1 MAESDNA
8 VCARNIDE
16 QEEERP
22 ILRAAPA
29 GRLVSPEEVA
39 QMVKDSVDRGEPNRE
54 LNTASK
60 YLLLAAMNI
69 CTEAVRSYSG
79 YLEHFQTDEA
89 EYWALDAKRAMN
101 QTSRVLDVLAE
112 IEGLE
117 LL

>member
-16 QEEERP
+16 KDENLKNLRIASAPIPITPER
-22 ILRAAPA
+22 
-29 GRLVSPEEVA
+29 VA

-101 QTSRVLDVLAE
+101 QTSRVLDVLSE

>member
-1 MAESDNA
+1 MAESDSA
-8 VCARNIDE
+8 MCARNIDE
-16 QEEERP
+16 QDEKRKDSWTASASLP
-22 ILRAAPA
+22 DAPEKA
-29 GRLVSPEEVA
+29 A
-39 QMVKDSVDRGEPNRE
+39 QMVRDSVDRGEPNRE

-79 YLEHFQTDEA
+79 YLEHLQTDEA

-117 LL
+117 L